1 MAVRRGTSTTR
12 TVRRSPPP
20 PVRPGQGRAPAT
32 RPATNP
38 QATKAAVNRALG
50 KVSSG
55 KTRPVTIS
63 QVQND
68 PSIGAKDKQTIIKA
82 LQRRNARRTE
92 G

>member
-20 PVRPGQGRAPAT
+20 PVRPGQGRSA
-32 RPATNP
+32 ATNP